1 MGRKF
6 RFAFSGLIYTGI
18 LLLVQLPVYQMGD
31 GYCTIY
37 ELYSSVK
44 ETNGAA
50 VFSVQ
55 MGLLMVYQLACVLS
69 LLAVFLNKNWRINLA
84 GLFLGLLQLA
94 ACLEGSA
101 QVAENFIG
109 RLFPLIL
116 VMLNIIECLIP
127 PMLNAMKEAG
137 REAQKNVEKDRAH
150 QAEKKRRLHFEGK
163 YPKLFYKLVWENFIY
178 YKRDYLLFVTCGGM
192 TITVSFVGLG
202 AFEMLSMQHESGSFL
217 MGTGLGRI
225 VFNALVP
232 IEVCSV
238 ILMVAIMITYLKRR
252 FMSYSMLL
260 VLGARKKTA
269 YNMLALEVGFSFVFS
284 LVTGWSVGNI
294 ILTIFRAKILRET
307 KGLFILSKIT
317 LMTYAESLGIL
328 LGVFVLAFLLANE
341 IARDFNIFSV
351 SARNKR
357 AEKLP
362 QKGII
367 FFLAAG
373 LLFVI
378 WSIISYSKKYNFEDI
393 KLVGICLF
401 GVFLLIRYGLAFILK
416 RGRRSKHYL
425 SKLMEKNQ
433 LYYRSRTTSLCMFA
447 ITFVNTCVLFYF
459 SFQAI
464 SVDLAESEEEL
475 FPYDYMC
482 IADEDDQEFFQKLEE
497 KYAVHI
503 KSYPMVRVTSSDG
516 TSGMETTGE
525 HSVQGQ
531 HIGISETTY
540 QELRENLGLK
550 KKELPELDEEGK
562 TIYVVYQQDH
572 SIRSQPL
579 DFQFPRSVQ
588 RLHIGLPCK
597 YYNKTTPERLTGFP
611 KREIVGEEI
620 GTLTGCFRQGTQENI
635 VVFSDAYFK
644 KAEEMWKTTDIMTGK
659 QIIDPEDIIPG
670 ITIRQGPT
678 RLVLIKADPSQINVL
693 EKEMEKLRDNPNHK
707 YEEKYSPEVKCYYSK
722 QVSVTEMN
730 TERLLRKTANYLVV
744 TVLVFSYVYLLF
756 IKSVSEM
763 EERRTRAKFLRD
775 LGMAK
780 KDRHK
785 VWRKEVWR
793 FFGIP
798 GTLSILLAGIFTYIT
813 FYLRSYPKA
822 VIHQYFQYAVLVWG
836 FCILAEFIATV
847 SIYAFV
853 IHKVEGK
860 MV

>member
-1 MGRKF
+1 MGHKF
-6 RFAFSGLIYTGI
+6 RLVFSGLIYIGI
-18 LLLVQLPVYQMGD
+18 LLLIQLPVYQTEKE
-31 GYCTIY
+31 YCTIY

-44 ETNGAA
+44 GMENTA

-55 MGLLMVYQLACVLS
+55 MGLLIAYQIVCVLS
-69 LLAVFLNKNWRINLA
+69 LLVVVFHRNWRINLL

-94 ACLEGSA
+94 TCLEGSA
-101 QVAENFIG
+101 QVAENSLG
-109 RLFPLIL
+109 RLYPLIL
-116 VMLNIIECLIP
+116 VLLNIIECLIP
-127 PMLNAMKEAG
+127 PMLNAMLEASQ
-137 REAQKNVEKDRAH
+137 EARKNVEEDRVH
-150 QAEKKRRLHFEGK
+150 QIEMERRLRFEGK
-163 YPKLFYKLVWENFIY
+163 YPKLFYKLVWENFFY
-178 YKRDYLLFVTCGGM
+178 YKKDYLLFVICGVM
-192 TITVSFVGLG
+192 TLTVSFVGLG

-225 VFNALVP
+225 VFNALLP

-238 ILMVAIMITYLKRR
+238 ILMASIMITYLKRR

-269 YNMLALEVGFSFVFS
+269 YIMLALEVGFSFVFS
-284 LVTGWSVGNI
+284 LIAGWIIGNI
-294 ILTIFRAKILRET
+294 TLTIFRAKIIKEIEES
-307 KGLFILSKIT
+307 FNLSTVT

-328 LGVFVLAFLLANE
+328 LGVFILAFLLANE

-351 SARNKR
+351 STRNKR

-362 QKGII
+362 KKGIV

-373 LLFVI
+373 LLFVF
-378 WSIISYSKKYNFEDI
+378 WSMISYSKKYNFEDI
-393 KLVGICLF
+393 KLVGVCLF
-401 GVFLLIRYGLAFILK
+401 GVFLLIRYGLVFLLK
-416 RGRRSKHYL
+416 RWRRSKHYL

-433 LYYRSRTTSLCMFA
+433 LYHRSRTTCLCMFA
-447 ITFVNTCVLFYF
+447 ITFVNTCALFYF

-464 SVDLAESEEEL
+464 SADLAESQEEL

-482 IADEDDQEFFQKLEE
+482 IADEDDQEFFQSLEK

-540 QELRENLGLK
+540 QELRENLGLDNK
-550 KKELPELDEEGK
+550 SLPELDEEGK
-562 TIYVVYQQDH
+562 TVYVVCQQDR

-588 RLHIGLPCK
+588 RLHIGLPCE
-597 YYNKTTPERLTGFP
+597 YYSKTTPERITGFP
-611 KREIVGEEI
+611 KREIAGEEI
-620 GTLTGCFRQGTQENI
+620 ETLTGCFRQGTQENI
-635 VVFSDAYFK
+635 VVFSDTYFK
-644 KAEEMWKTTDIMTGK
+644 KAEEMWKTTDIKTGK

-678 RLVLIKADPSQINVL
+678 RLVLIEAEPSQIDSL

-707 YEEKYSPEVKCYYSK
+707 YEEKYNSQVKCYYSRK
-722 QVSVTEMN
+722 VSVTEIN

-744 TVLVFSYVYLLF
+744 MVLVFSYMYLLF
-756 IKSVSEM
+756 IKAVSEM
-763 EERRTRAKFLRD
+763 EEKRTRARFLRD

-780 KDRHK
+780 KDRRK
-785 VWRKEVWR
+785 IWRKEVWR
-793 FFGIP
+793 FFVIP

-813 FYLRSYPKA
+813 FFYVPIRR
-822 VIHQYFQYAVLVWG
+822 
-836 FCILAEFIATV
+836 
-847 SIYAFV
+847 
-853 IHKVEGK
+853 
-860 MV
+860 